1 MAVTTVKR
9 KNMKTHKHFP
19 TLFFAAAL
27 LISLAETGF
36 AQVGMQQMP
45 GATGGSS
52 SGVAGATS
60 QNRQDA
66 ATAMQAPGLT
76 VVPEDFAKLT
86 LAPGFLLSLNVL
98 DDPDLVGAFRIDQ
111 RGDITPPILGTIHV
125 AGETASEARLQI
137 RKKLLDDQ
145 ILKDPQ
151 VNLTVLEYTSPEVT
165 IVGEVT
171 NPGRYPLLVP
181 RALVD
186 VLALAGGTTLA
197 AGNEIQITRGSANSE
212 PILKSILVH
221 YSRATDPDAVKQAIV
236 NPGDIVLVKR
246 AGIVYVL
253 GAVTRPGGYVM
264 QEEGTLNVLQA
275 VSLANGTAL
284 TADTST
290 IHVLR
295 RSDQGTVVDIPLP
308 YKKLVRAQSAEVQLH
323 AMDVVYVPTSK
334 VKAILTNSSAILA
347 SASSASIYAVAA
359 H

>member
-1 MAVTTVKR
+1 MRAR
-9 KNMKTHKHFP
+9 P
-19 TLFFAAAL
+19 L
-27 LISLAETGF
+27 
-36 AQVGMQQMP
+36 
-45 GATGGSS
+45 
-52 SGVAGATS
+52 
-60 QNRQDA
+60 
-66 ATAMQAPGLT
+66 
-76 VVPEDFAKLT
+76 
-86 LAPGFLLSLNVL
+86 
-98 DDPDLVGAFRIDQ
+98 
-111 RGDITPPILGTIHV
+111 
-125 AGETASEARLQI
+125 SEARLQI

-236 NPGDIVLVKR
+236 NPGDTVLVKR

-275 VSLANGTAL
+275 ISLANGTAL
-284 TADTST
+284 TAKTST
-290 IHVLR
+290 IYL
-295 RSDQGTVVDIPLP
+295 
-308 YKKLVRAQSAEVQLH
+308 
-323 AMDVVYVPTSK
+323 
-334 VKAILTNSSAILA
+334 
-347 SASSASIYAVAA
+347 SASEC
-359 H
+359 